1 MSNRNAE
8 RPIVV
13 FHRLHKGIQWDTI
26 WRTYWNVRKAW
37 SIWKEYTN
45 SLKSVLWINGLY
57 ANEQWIKNI
66 EIKREV

>member
-8 RPIVV
+8 RPIAV
-13 FHRLHKGIQWDTI
+13 FHRLHKGIQRGI
-26 WRTYWNVRKAW
+26 WKTYWNVRKAW
-37 SIWKEYTN
+37 SIWKECTN
-45 SLKSVLWINGLY
+45 SLQAVLWINGLY